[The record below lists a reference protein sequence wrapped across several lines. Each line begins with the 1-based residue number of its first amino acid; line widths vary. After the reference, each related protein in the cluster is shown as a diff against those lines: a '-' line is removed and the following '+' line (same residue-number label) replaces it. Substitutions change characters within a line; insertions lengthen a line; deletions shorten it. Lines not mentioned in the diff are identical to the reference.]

1 MDPIGSKID
10 YFIVCHDQDII
21 NQQINKNIFRNLP
34 SYKFLFVGNGKTS
47 KLNHLDHETII
58 CRNLKYNL
66 EEYPYLCSFVAWY
79 AVVKNS
85 LYQNKNIC
93 LLEYDIELDTK
104 FHQINAGLINKY
116 NKNNYIIG
124 YNKTLT
130 DHYVFYKSTP
140 WLAISLKKIYNI
152 DLQQFVDANKHQY
165 KFWPTT
171 TNITLSKQIL
181 NKFVDWF
188 LPMTEVFRHDPFGA
202 YVHERAFFIFC
213 ILNQLNIKYASNT
226 LEHKQLASHGI
237 SDFYGSFLHSK
248 NSHQLHHY
256 MLKEYDELYE
266 NLERR
271 CKEEN

>member
-1 MDPIGSKID
+1 MITQNTNHYI
-10 YFIVCHDQDII
+10 ICHDQDII
-21 NQQINKNIFRNLP
+21 KCSKIPDNHEW
-34 SYKFLFVGNGKTS
+34 LFVGNRETD
-47 KLNHLDHETII
+47 KLDKDITI
-58 CRNLKYNL
+58 CNSL
-66 EEYPYLCSFVAWY
+66 EHNIEQYPYLCSFTAWY
-79 AVVKNS
+79 AVAKNDIARS
-85 LYQNKNIC
+85 NKITLREYDSIIRSDLSTNSTNKNEITC
-93 LLEYDIELDTK
+93 YSI
-104 FHQINAGLINKY
+104 
-116 NKNNYIIG
+116 
-124 YNKTLT
+124 TLFN
-130 DHYVFYKSTP
+130 HYVFYKSTP

-152 DLQQFVDANKHQY
+152 DLQQFVDAHKHRY

-188 LPMTEVFRHDPFGA
+188 LPMTEIFRHDPFGA

-213 ILNQLNIKYASNT
+213 VLNKINIRHLPNI

-237 SDFYGSFLHSK
+237 SDFYGSFLRSK
-248 NSHQLHHY
+248 NSHQLCPY